1 MNKRGFLPV
10 HPGHILLE
18 DFLVP
23 MEITPCRL
31 AESIGV
37 PLNRIDEICAGT
49 RAITADIALRP
60 ARFFGTDALSW
71 MNLQAEYDLE
81 TAEITLGERIKCE
94 VNPLKETTGTSPFPF
109 LCLVISR
116 TCCGASWGTPPS
128 KSTNSSQINGS
139 KQKKRRDDTAI

>member
-1 MNKRGFLPV
+1 MNKLDLPPV

-37 PLNRIDEICAGT
+37 PLNRIDEICGGT
-49 RAITADIALRP
+49 RAITGDIALRL

-71 MNLQAEYDLE
+71 MNLQAGYDLE
-81 TAEITLGERIKCE
+81 TAEITLGERIKRE
-94 VNPLKETTGTSPFPF
+94 AKPLKETT
-109 LCLVISR
+109 
-116 TCCGASWGTPPS
+116 
-128 KSTNSSQINGS
+128 
-139 KQKKRRDDTAI
+139 